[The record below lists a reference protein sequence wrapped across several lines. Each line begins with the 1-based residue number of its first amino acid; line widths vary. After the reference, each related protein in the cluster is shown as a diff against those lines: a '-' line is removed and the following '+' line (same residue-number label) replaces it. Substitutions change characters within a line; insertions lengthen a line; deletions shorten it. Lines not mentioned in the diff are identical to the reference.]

1 MMQRKKRM
9 HWALLGSAILA
20 NLLCQPLQAQTV
32 APLPAASA
40 AAAPTLRPEIAP
52 LLQEAQALLIDAK
65 TSAAAD
71 KLRAADAVEN
81 KTSYEQHVL
90 ARLKIALAGLSGDAE
105 LAAQQFELASLGPWL
120 TPADRLAALHS
131 VASLYYNAKNYA
143 KAIEWAGRYQ
153 QAGGLEP
160 SVNTM
165 LAQSYYLAADYAKAA
180 SALQAEISKASAA
193 GKLPAEIQ
201 LRLLADSR
209 GRVKDVAGRRRSL
222 EDLVQYYPSQANWR
236 ALMAQFWGNPTLAL
250 RLHLHVFRLQS
261 ISAGLT
267 EVGDYTDMAQLALQE
282 GSAIEASKVLEQGD
296 TAAVLP
302 SADRALQDLRDRLG
316 AAAAQDRKT
325 LEADL
330 LRARG
335 MTDGLAL
342 FNYGFNLFHTGQTER
357 GLAQMEQALAKGIAR
372 NGDLARLRLVA
383 AYAQVKAR
391 DKALQ
396 LLTALADR
404 NDPVGLE
411 ELVRYWRLFLR
422 PA

>member
-1 MMQRKKRM
+1 MMQRNRRLR
-9 HWALLGSAILA
+9 WALLGGAILA
-20 NLLCQPLQAQTV
+20 NLLCQPVQAQ
-32 APLPAASA
+32 APAPQAPASA
-40 AAAPTLRPEIAP
+40 AAAPTVRQEIG
-52 LLQEAQALLIDAK
+52 LFLQEAQRLLVEGK
-65 TSAAAD
+65 GSAAAD

-81 KTSYEQHVL
+81 KTPYEQHAL

-105 LAAQQFELASLGPWL
+105 LAAQQFELASQGPWL
-120 TPADRLAALHS
+120 GATEKLTTLQS

-153 QAGGLEP
+153 EAGGLEP

-180 SALQAEISKASAA
+180 SALQAEISKVTAA
-193 GKLPAEIQ
+193 GKVPAEIQ

-209 GRVKDVAGRRRSL
+209 GRVKDVAGRRRTL
-222 EDLVQYYPSQANWR
+222 EELVQHYPSQANWR
-236 ALMAQFWGNPTLAL
+236 ALLAQFWGNPLLAT

-267 EVGDYTDMAQLALQE
+267 EVGDYTDMAQLALQD

-296 TAAVLP
+296 AAALLP
-302 SADRALQDLRDRLG
+302 TSDRALQDLRDRLG
-316 AAAAQDRKT
+316 TAATQDRKT

-330 LRARG
+330 LRARS
-335 MTDGLAL
+335 MPDGLAQ

-372 NGDLARLRLVA
+372 NVDLARLRLVA
-383 AYAQVKAR
+383 AYAQVKER

-396 LLTALADR
+396 LLTLLADR
-404 NDPVGLE
+404 NDPVGME
-411 ELVRYWRLFLR
+411 DLVRYWKLFLR
-422 PA
+422 PV

>member
-1 MMQRKKRM
+1 MMQENSRLR
-9 HWALLGSAILA
+9 WALLGSAILA
-20 NLLCQPLQAQTV
+20 NLLCQPVRAQTP

-40 AAAPTLRPEIAP
+40 AVAPTVRPEIGRV
-52 LLQEAQALLIDAK
+52 LQEAQGLLIDGK
-65 TSAAAD
+65 SGAAAD

-81 KTSYEQHVL
+81 KTPYEQHVL

-105 LAAQQFELASLGPWL
+105 FAAQQFELASQGPWL
-120 TPADRLAALHS
+120 GATEKQTALRS

-143 KAIEWAGRYQ
+143 KAIEWAGLYQ

-165 LAQSYYLAADYAKAA
+165 LAQSYYLVADYAKAA
-180 SALQAEISKASAA
+180 SALQAEISKANAA
-193 GKLPAEIQ
+193 GKAPAEIQ

-209 GRVKDVAGRRRSL
+209 GRVKDVAGRRRAL
-222 EDLVQYYPSQANWR
+222 EDLVQHYPSQANWR
-236 ALMAQFWGNPTLAL
+236 ALLAQFWGTPSLAP

-267 EVGDYTDMAQLALQE
+267 EAGDYTDMARLALQE
-282 GSAIEASKVLEQGD
+282 GSATEAGKVLEQGD
-296 TAAVLP
+296 AAAVL
-302 SADRALQDLRDRLG
+302 SASDRAVQDLRDKLG
-316 AAAAQDRKT
+316 AAAAQDRRT

-330 LRARG
+330 LRARS
-335 MTDGLAL
+335 MPDGLAL

-383 AYAQVKAR
+383 AYAQVKER

-396 LLTALADR
+396 LLTVLADR

-411 ELVRYWRLFLR
+411 DLVRYWKLFLR